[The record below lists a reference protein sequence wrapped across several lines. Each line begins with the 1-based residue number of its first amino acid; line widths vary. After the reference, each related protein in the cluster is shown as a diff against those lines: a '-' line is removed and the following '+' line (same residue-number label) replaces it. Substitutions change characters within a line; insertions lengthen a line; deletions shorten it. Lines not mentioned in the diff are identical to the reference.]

1 MNTNPKTPDKY
12 VDDKMTRLKSQ
23 ANAERKY
30 QSNFDSVRLRV
41 PKGLREQIQAYV
53 ASLPEHTT
61 VNQWLV
67 DLILAALPPEYHLPA
82 DEKDD
87 KITKECN

>member
-1 MNTNPKTPDKY
+1 MNTKPKTPDKY
-12 VDDKMTRLKSQ
+12 VDADMTRLRSQ
-23 ANAERKY
+23 AKAERKY

-41 PKGLREQIQAYV
+41 PVGLREQIKAYV
-53 ASLPEHTT
+53 ATEHTT

-67 DLILAALPPEYHLPA
+67 DLILAALPPKYHLP
-82 DEKDD
+82 DEKKDD